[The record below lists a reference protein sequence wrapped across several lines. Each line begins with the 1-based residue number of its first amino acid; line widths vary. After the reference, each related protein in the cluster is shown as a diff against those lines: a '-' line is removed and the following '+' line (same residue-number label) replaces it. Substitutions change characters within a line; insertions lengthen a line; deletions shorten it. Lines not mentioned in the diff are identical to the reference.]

1 MRGSVPPVV
10 DPAESD
16 VSENTDIASTG
27 RTPRDDRYYLGASH
41 TPQVAPEVLR
51 GLTPRLPIG
60 STAPR
65 PGVAQNTAKTLR
77 NGLPL
82 LMTGSLAAG
91 VGVTSSIPVY
101 AEESSGGSSTTTHRA
116 KTSFS
121 DLISQ
126 AFVPLSHRVVSTVA
140 PHIPDSYTV
149 GRGETLSTV
158 AEKFGIP
165 TALLLSLNGLN
176 WNSILHEGQ
185 IVKLTTAPG
194 KEKGMAP
201 TRAGEQHHQVRP
213 GETLAAV
220 AERYGISISA
230 LAQANTLQP
239 SDQIFPGE
247 SLVIPGTRTDT
258 APRLV
263 DATAPTPR
271 IVFASATD
279 QPLEADDEAEE
290 SDGTAEEIPATQEG
304 DPVGWQI
311 ADAPELR
318 PDKPKPAPTPPPA
331 PVATPKPQPKVSEE
345 ERDSSEEEA
354 SSSETV
360 AKPVSGAIT
369 PLNDTRRANASVIVQ
384 VGRDLGI
391 PDYGIV
397 IALAT
402 AMQESSLRNI
412 NWGDRD
418 SVGLYQQRPSSGWGT
433 VDQIMDPVFATKAFF
448 GGPSNP
454 NPGRTR
460 GLLDYSGWESM
471 ALTVAAQKVQRS
483 AYPEAYAK
491 WEASARAWLE
501 ELS

>member
-1 MRGSVPPVV
+1 M
-10 DPAESD
+10 
-16 VSENTDIASTG
+16 SENTDIASTG
-27 RTPRDDRYYLGASH
+27 RTPRDDRFYLGASH

-51 GLTPRLPIG
+51 GLTPRLPFD
-60 STAPR
+60 STTPR
-65 PGVAQNTAKTLR
+65 PGVAHNTAKTLR

-101 AEESSGGSSTTTHRA
+101 AEESSGGASTATQRA

-126 AFVPLSHRVVSTVA
+126 AFVPLSHRVVTTVA

-201 TRAGEQHHQVRP
+201 ARAGEERHQVRT

-230 LAQANTLQP
+230 LAEANKLQP

-263 DATAPTPR
+263 DATAQAPR

-279 QPLEADDEAEE
+279 QPLEADTDESEE
-290 SDGTAEEIPATQEG
+290 SDSAAEEIPATQEG

-311 ADAPELR
+311 AEAPKLR
-318 PDKPKPAPTPPPA
+318 VAKPAPAPTPAPA

-345 ERDSSEEEA
+345 DEQDSSQEKA
-354 SSSETV
+354 STSETA

-433 VDQIMDPVFATKAFF
+433 VDQIMDPVYAAKAFF

-454 NPGRTR
+454 NPGKTR

-491 WEASARAWLE
+491 WEASAWAWLE

>member
-1 MRGSVPPVV
+1 MPPVV
-10 DPAESD
+10 DPAEND

-27 RTPRDDRYYLGASH
+27 RTPRDDRFYLGASH

-51 GLTPRLPIG
+51 GLTPRLPFD
-60 STAPR
+60 STTPR
-65 PGVAQNTAKTLR
+65 PGVAHNTAKTLR

-101 AEESSGGSSTTTHRA
+101 AEESSGGASTATQRA

-126 AFVPLSHRVVSTVA
+126 AFVPLSHRVVTTVA

-201 TRAGEQHHQVRP
+201 ARAGEQRHQVRT

-230 LAQANTLQP
+230 LAEANKLQP

-263 DATAPTPR
+263 DATAQAPR

-279 QPLEADDEAEE
+279 QPLEADTDESEE
-290 SDGTAEEIPATQEG
+290 SDSAAEEIPATQEG

-311 ADAPELR
+311 AEAPKLR
-318 PDKPKPAPTPPPA
+318 VAKPAPAPTPAPA

-345 ERDSSEEEA
+345 DEQDSSQEKA
-354 SSSETV
+354 STSETA

-433 VDQIMDPVFATKAFF
+433 VDQLMDPVYAAKAFF

-454 NPGRTR
+454 NPGKTR

-491 WEASARAWLE
+491 WEASAWAWLE

>member
-1 MRGSVPPVV
+1 VPPVV
-10 DPAESD
+10 DPAEND

-27 RTPRDDRYYLGASH
+27 RTPRDDRFYLGASH

-51 GLTPRLPIG
+51 GLTPRLPFD
-60 STAPR
+60 STTPR
-65 PGVAQNTAKTLR
+65 PGVAHNTAKTLR

-101 AEESSGGSSTTTHRA
+101 AEESSGGASTATQRA

-126 AFVPLSHRVVSTVA
+126 AFVPLSHRVVTTVA

-201 TRAGEQHHQVRP
+201 ARAGEQRHQVRT

-230 LAQANTLQP
+230 LAEANKLQP

-263 DATAPTPR
+263 DATAQAPR

-279 QPLEADDEAEE
+279 QPLEADTDESEE
-290 SDGTAEEIPATQEG
+290 SDSAAEEIPATQEG

-311 ADAPELR
+311 AEAPKLR
-318 PDKPKPAPTPPPA
+318 VAKPAPAPTPAPA

-345 ERDSSEEEA
+345 DEQDSSQEKA
-354 SSSETV
+354 STSETA

-433 VDQIMDPVFATKAFF
+433 VDQIMDPVYAAKAFF

-454 NPGRTR
+454 NPGKTR

-491 WEASARAWLE
+491 WEASAWAWLE

>member
-1 MRGSVPPVV
+1 M
-10 DPAESD
+10 
-16 VSENTDIASTG
+16 SEHTNTTSTG
-27 RTPRDDRYYLGASH
+27 RTPRDDRYYWGESH
-41 TPQVAPEVLR
+41 TPEIAPEVIR
-51 GLTPRLPIG
+51 GLTPRLPFDP
-60 STAPR
+60 TPPAA
-65 PGVAQNTAKTLR
+65 GVGQATAKTLR
-77 NGLPL
+77 NSLPL

-101 AEESSGGSSTTTHRA
+101 AEDSASGNRDAHTQRA

-140 PHIPDSYTV
+140 PHIPDTYQV
-149 GRGETLSTV
+149 RRGETLSTV

-165 TALLLSLNGLN
+165 TTLLLTLNGLN

-201 TRAGEQHHQVRP
+201 ARAGEQLHVVRA
-213 GETLAAV
+213 GETLLAV
-220 AERYGISISA
+220 AERYGISVSA
-230 LAQANTLQP
+230 LAGANKLQP

-263 DATAPTPR
+263 DASPSAPR
-271 IVFASATD
+271 IVFASAAED
-279 QPLEADDEAEE
+279 VIESVEDDASSEEAD
-290 SDGTAEEIPATQEG
+290 SDDIPQEQSG

-311 ADAPELR
+311 AEAPELR
-318 PDKPKPAPTPPPA
+318 PAKPAPAPTPPPA
-331 PVATPKPQPKVSEE
+331 PVATPKPQPKVTEE
-345 ERDSSEEEA
+345 KQESSDEK
-354 SSSETV
+354 SSSDEST
-360 AKPVSGAIT
+360 AKPVSGAVT
-369 PLNDTRRANASVIVQ
+369 PLNDTRRANASIIVQ

-412 NWGDRD
+412 DWGDRD
-418 SVGLYQQRPSSGWGT
+418 SVGLYQQRPSSGWGSAE
-433 VDQIMDPVFATKAFF
+433 QIMDPVYATKAFF

-460 GLLDYSGWESM
+460 GLLDYSGWQSM
-471 ALTVAAQKVQRS
+471 SLTVAAQKVQRS

-491 WEASARAWLE
+491 WEASAWAWLD

>member
-1 MRGSVPPVV
+1 M
-10 DPAESD
+10 
-16 VSENTDIASTG
+16 SENTDIASTG
-27 RTPRDDRYYLGASH
+27 RTPRDDRFYLGASH

-51 GLTPRLPIG
+51 GLTPRLPFD
-60 STAPR
+60 STTPR
-65 PGVAQNTAKTLR
+65 PGVAHNTAKTLR

-101 AEESSGGSSTTTHRA
+101 AEESSGGASTATQRA

-126 AFVPLSHRVVSTVA
+126 AFVPLSHRVVTTVA

-201 TRAGEQHHQVRP
+201 ARAGEQRHQVRT

-230 LAQANTLQP
+230 LAEANKLQP

-263 DATAPTPR
+263 DATAQAPR

-279 QPLEADDEAEE
+279 QPLEADTDESEE
-290 SDGTAEEIPATQEG
+290 SDSAAEEIPATQEG

-311 ADAPELR
+311 AEAPKLR
-318 PDKPKPAPTPPPA
+318 VAKPAPAPTPAPA

-345 ERDSSEEEA
+345 DEQDSSQEKA
-354 SSSETV
+354 STSETA

-433 VDQIMDPVFATKAFF
+433 VDQIMDPVYAAKAFF

-454 NPGRTR
+454 NPGKTR

-491 WEASARAWLE
+491 WEASAWAWLE

>member
-1 MRGSVPPVV
+1 
-10 DPAESD
+10 
-16 VSENTDIASTG
+16 
-27 RTPRDDRYYLGASH
+27 
-41 TPQVAPEVLR
+41 
-51 GLTPRLPIG
+51 
-60 STAPR
+60 
-65 PGVAQNTAKTLR
+65 
-77 NGLPL
+77 
-82 LMTGSLAAG
+82 
-91 VGVTSSIPVY
+91 
-101 AEESSGGSSTTTHRA
+101 
-116 KTSFS
+116 
-121 DLISQ
+121 
-126 AFVPLSHRVVSTVA
+126 
-140 PHIPDSYTV
+140 
-149 GRGETLSTV
+149 V

-201 TRAGEQHHQVRP
+201 ARAGEQRHQVRT

-230 LAQANTLQP
+230 LAEANKLQP

-263 DATAPTPR
+263 DATAQAPR

-279 QPLEADDEAEE
+279 QPLEADTDESEE
-290 SDGTAEEIPATQEG
+290 SDSAAEEIPATQEG

-311 ADAPELR
+311 AEAPKLR
-318 PDKPKPAPTPPPA
+318 VAKPAPAPTPAPA

-345 ERDSSEEEA
+345 DEQDSSQEKA
-354 SSSETV
+354 STSETA

-433 VDQIMDPVFATKAFF
+433 VDQIMDPVYAAKAFF

-454 NPGRTR
+454 NPGKTR

-491 WEASARAWLE
+491 WEASAWAWLE

>member
-1 MRGSVPPVV
+1 MPPVV
-10 DPAESD
+10 DPAEND

-27 RTPRDDRYYLGASH
+27 RTPRDDRFYLGASH

-51 GLTPRLPIG
+51 GLTPRLPFD
-60 STAPR
+60 STTPR
-65 PGVAQNTAKTLR
+65 PGVAHNTAKTLR

-101 AEESSGGSSTTTHRA
+101 AEESSGGASTATQRA

-126 AFVPLSHRVVSTVA
+126 AFVPLSHRVVTTVA

-201 TRAGEQHHQVRP
+201 ARAGEQRHQVRT

-230 LAQANTLQP
+230 LAEANKLQP

-263 DATAPTPR
+263 DATAQAPR

-279 QPLEADDEAEE
+279 QPLEADTDESEE
-290 SDGTAEEIPATQEG
+290 SDSAAEEIPATQEG

-311 ADAPELR
+311 AEAPKLR
-318 PDKPKPAPTPPPA
+318 VAKPAPAPTPAPA

-345 ERDSSEEEA
+345 DEQDSSQEKA
-354 SSSETV
+354 STSETA

-433 VDQIMDPVFATKAFF
+433 VDQIMDPVYAAKAFF

-454 NPGRTR
+454 NPGKTR

-491 WEASARAWLE
+491 WEASAWAWLE

>member
-1 MRGSVPPVV
+1 MPPRAN
-10 DPAESD
+10 PAERD
-16 VSENTDIASTG
+16 VSDTSDLTTTG
-27 RTPRDDRYYLGASH
+27 RTPRDDRPYFGASTH
-41 TPQVAPEVLR
+41 AEIAPDVFR
-51 GLTPRLPIG
+51 GLTPRISVNPTPPG
-60 STAPR
+60 S
-65 PGVAQNTAKTLR
+65 GVGHATAKTLR
-77 NGLPL
+77 NGLPI

-101 AEESSGGSSTTTHRA
+101 AEESQAGNGSSTQRA

-126 AFVPLSHRVVSTVA
+126 AFVPLSHRVVTTVA
-140 PHIPDSYTV
+140 PHIPDTYTV
-149 GRGETLSTV
+149 KRGDTLSTV
-158 AEKFGIP
+158 AERFGIP
-165 TALLLSLNGLN
+165 TALLLTLNGLN

-194 KEKGMAP
+194 KEKGLAP
-201 TRAGEQHHQVRP
+201 ARAGEQKHRVV
-213 GETLAAV
+213 GGDTLAAV
-220 AERYGISISA
+220 AERYGISVSA
-230 LAQANTLQP
+230 LAQANGLQP

-247 SLVIPGTRTDT
+247 SLLIPGTRTDT
-258 APRLV
+258 APRLA
-263 DATAPTPR
+263 DPTSTNTPR
-271 IVFASATD
+271 IVFASAPEEVDSLD
-279 QPLEADDEAEE
+279 QAQGEEEEAEE
-290 SDGTAEEIPATQEG
+290 SADVPAHQDG

-311 ADAPELR
+311 AAAPELR
-318 PDKPKPAPTPPPA
+318 PAKPAPAPAPA
-331 PVATPKPQPKVSEE
+331 PVQAAPKPQPKVTEE
-345 ERDSSEEEA
+345 KQPTATE
-354 SSSETV
+354 SSSTQTA

-369 PLNDTRRANASVIVQ
+369 PLNDTRRANASIIVQ

-412 NWGDRD
+412 DWGDRD

-433 VDQIMDPVFATKAFF
+433 VEQIMDPVFATKAFF

-454 NPGRTR
+454 NPGKTR

-491 WEASARAWLE
+491 WEASAWAWLE

>member
-1 MRGSVPPVV
+1 M
-10 DPAESD
+10 
-16 VSENTDIASTG
+16 SENTDIASTG
-27 RTPRDDRYYLGASH
+27 RTPRDDRFYLGASH

-51 GLTPRLPIG
+51 GLTPRLPFD
-60 STAPR
+60 STTPR
-65 PGVAQNTAKTLR
+65 PGVAHNTAKTLR

-101 AEESSGGSSTTTHRA
+101 AEESSGGASTATQRA

-126 AFVPLSHRVVSTVA
+126 AFVPLSHRVVTTVA

-201 TRAGEQHHQVRP
+201 ARAGEERHQVRT

-230 LAQANTLQP
+230 LAEANKLQP

-263 DATAPTPR
+263 DATAQAPR

-279 QPLEADDEAEE
+279 QPLEADTDESEE
-290 SDGTAEEIPATQEG
+290 SDSAAEEIPATQEG

-311 ADAPELR
+311 AEAPQLR
-318 PDKPKPAPTPPPA
+318 VAKPAPAPTPAPA

-345 ERDSSEEEA
+345 DEQDSSEEKA
-354 SSSETV
+354 STSETA

-369 PLNDTRRANASVIVQ
+369 PLNDSRRANASVIVQ

-433 VDQIMDPVFATKAFF
+433 VDQIMDPVYATKAFF

-454 NPGRTR
+454 NPGKTR
-460 GLLDYSGWESM
+460 GLLDYSGWDSM

-491 WEASARAWLE
+491 WEASAWAWLE

>member
-1 MRGSVPPVV
+1 VPPVV
-10 DPAESD
+10 DPAEND

-27 RTPRDDRYYLGASH
+27 RTPRDDRFYLGASH

-51 GLTPRLPIG
+51 GLTPRLPFD
-60 STAPR
+60 STTPR
-65 PGVAQNTAKTLR
+65 PGVAHNAAKTLR

-101 AEESSGGSSTTTHRA
+101 AEESSGGASTATQRA

-126 AFVPLSHRVVSTVA
+126 AFVPLSHRVVTTVA

-201 TRAGEQHHQVRP
+201 ARAGEQRHQVRT

-230 LAQANTLQP
+230 LAEANKLQP

-263 DATAPTPR
+263 DATAQAPR

-279 QPLEADDEAEE
+279 QPLEADTDESEE
-290 SDGTAEEIPATQEG
+290 SDSAAEEIPATQEG

-311 ADAPELR
+311 AEAPKLR
-318 PDKPKPAPTPPPA
+318 VAKPAPAPTPAPA

-345 ERDSSEEEA
+345 DEQDSSQEKA
-354 SSSETV
+354 STSETA

-433 VDQIMDPVFATKAFF
+433 VDQIMDPVYAAKAFF

-454 NPGRTR
+454 NPGKTR

-491 WEASARAWLE
+491 WEASAWAWLE

>member
-1 MRGSVPPVV
+1 M
-10 DPAESD
+10 
-16 VSENTDIASTG
+16 SENTDIASTG
-27 RTPRDDRYYLGASH
+27 RTPRDDRFYLGASH

-51 GLTPRLPIG
+51 GLTPRLPFD
-60 STAPR
+60 STTPR
-65 PGVAQNTAKTLR
+65 PGVAHNTAKTLR

-101 AEESSGGSSTTTHRA
+101 AEESSGGASTATQRA

-126 AFVPLSHRVVSTVA
+126 AFVPLSHRVVTTVA

-201 TRAGEQHHQVRP
+201 ARAGEQRHQVRT

-230 LAQANTLQP
+230 LAEANKLQP

-263 DATAPTPR
+263 DATAQAPR

-279 QPLEADDEAEE
+279 QPLEADTDESEE
-290 SDGTAEEIPATQEG
+290 SDSAAEEIPATQEG

-311 ADAPELR
+311 AEAPKLR
-318 PDKPKPAPTPPPA
+318 VAKPAPAPTPAPA

-345 ERDSSEEEA
+345 DEQDSSQEKA
-354 SSSETV
+354 STSETA

-433 VDQIMDPVFATKAFF
+433 VDQIMDPVYATKAFF

-454 NPGRTR
+454 NPGKTR

-491 WEASARAWLE
+491 WEASAWAWLE

>member
-1 MRGSVPPVV
+1 V
-10 DPAESD
+10 SD
-16 VSENTDIASTG
+16 NSDLTTTG
-27 RTPRDDRYYLGASH
+27 RTPRDDRHYFGASS
-41 TPQVAPEVLR
+41 TAEIAPDVLR
-51 GLTPRLPIG
+51 GLTPRISVNP
-60 STAPR
+60 TPPAA
-65 PGVAQNTAKTLR
+65 GVGQATAKTLR
-77 NGLPL
+77 NSLPI

-101 AEESSGGSSTTTHRA
+101 AEEAHGSSGNGSQRA
-116 KTSFS
+116 KASFS

-126 AFVPLSHRVVSTVA
+126 AFVPLSHRVVTTVA
-140 PHIPDSYTV
+140 PHIPDTYTV
-149 GRGETLSTV
+149 KRGDTLSTV
-158 AEKFGIP
+158 AERFGIP
-165 TALLLSLNGLN
+165 TALLLTLNGLN

-194 KEKGMAP
+194 KEKGLAP
-201 TRAGEQHHQVRP
+201 ARAGEQQHRVVA
-213 GETLAAV
+213 GDTLSAV
-220 AERYGISISA
+220 AERYGISVSA
-230 LAQANTLQP
+230 LAQANGLQP
-239 SDQIFPGE
+239 SDQVFPGE

-258 APRLV
+258 APRLTDPAV
-263 DATAPTPR
+263 SNVPR
-271 IVFASATD
+271 IVFASATED
-279 QPLEADDEAEE
+279 VEVDEAQETEQSPEE
-290 SDGTAEEIPATQEG
+290 SDEVPAHQDG

-311 ADAPELR
+311 ASAPELR
-318 PDKPKPAPTPPPA
+318 PEKPAPAPAPA
-331 PVATPKPQPKVSEE
+331 PVQAAPKPQPKVTEETQSNTSE
-345 ERDSSEEEA
+345 
-354 SSSETV
+354 SSSTQTA

-369 PLNDTRRANASVIVQ
+369 PLNDTRRANASIIVQ

-412 NWGDRD
+412 DWGDRD
-418 SVGLYQQRPSSGWGT
+418 SVGLYQQRPSSGWGS
-433 VDQIMDPVFATKAFF
+433 VEQIMDPVFATKAFF

-491 WEASARAWLE
+491 WEASAWAWLE

>member
-1 MRGSVPPVV
+1 VPPVV
-10 DPAESD
+10 DPAEND

-27 RTPRDDRYYLGASH
+27 RTPRDDRFYLGASH

-51 GLTPRLPIG
+51 GLTPRLPFD
-60 STAPR
+60 STTPR
-65 PGVAQNTAKTLR
+65 PGVAHNTAKTLR

-101 AEESSGGSSTTTHRA
+101 AEESSGGASTATQRA

-126 AFVPLSHRVVSTVA
+126 AFVPLSHRVVTTVA

-201 TRAGEQHHQVRP
+201 ARAGEERHQVRT

-230 LAQANTLQP
+230 LAEANKLQP

-263 DATAPTPR
+263 DATAQAPR

-279 QPLEADDEAEE
+279 QPLEADTDESEE
-290 SDGTAEEIPATQEG
+290 SDSAAEEIPATQEG

-311 ADAPELR
+311 AEAPKLR
-318 PDKPKPAPTPPPA
+318 VAKPAPAPTPAPA

-345 ERDSSEEEA
+345 DEQDSSQEKA
-354 SSSETV
+354 STSETA

-433 VDQIMDPVFATKAFF
+433 VDQIMDPVYAAKAFF

-454 NPGRTR
+454 NPGKTR

-491 WEASARAWLE
+491 WEASAWAWLE

>member
-1 MRGSVPPVV
+1 VPPVV
-10 DPAESD
+10 DPAEND

-27 RTPRDDRYYLGASH
+27 RTPRDDRFYLGASH

-51 GLTPRLPIG
+51 GLTPRLPFD
-60 STAPR
+60 STTPR
-65 PGVAQNTAKTLR
+65 PGVAHNTAKTLR

-101 AEESSGGSSTTTHRA
+101 AEESSGGASTATQRA

-126 AFVPLSHRVVSTVA
+126 AFVPLSHRVVTTVA

-201 TRAGEQHHQVRP
+201 ARAGEQRHQVRT

-230 LAQANTLQP
+230 LAEANKLQP

-263 DATAPTPR
+263 DATAQAPR

-279 QPLEADDEAEE
+279 QPLEADTDESEE
-290 SDGTAEEIPATQEG
+290 SDSAAEEIPATQEG

-311 ADAPELR
+311 AEAPQLR
-318 PDKPKPAPTPPPA
+318 VAKPAPAPTPAPA

-345 ERDSSEEEA
+345 DEQDSSQEKA
-354 SSSETV
+354 STSETA

-433 VDQIMDPVFATKAFF
+433 VDQIMDPVYAAKAFF

-454 NPGRTR
+454 NPGKTR

-491 WEASARAWLE
+491 WEASAWAWLE

>member
-1 MRGSVPPVV
+1 
-10 DPAESD
+10 

-27 RTPRDDRYYLGASH
+27 RTPRDDRFYLGASH

-51 GLTPRLPIG
+51 GLTPRLPFD
-60 STAPR
+60 STTPR
-65 PGVAQNTAKTLR
+65 PGVAHNTAKTLR

-101 AEESSGGSSTTTHRA
+101 AEESSGGASTATQRA

-126 AFVPLSHRVVSTVA
+126 AFVPLSHRVVTTVA

-201 TRAGEQHHQVRP
+201 ARAGEQRHQVRT

-230 LAQANTLQP
+230 LAEANKLQP

-263 DATAPTPR
+263 DATAQAPR

-279 QPLEADDEAEE
+279 QPLEADTDESEE
-290 SDGTAEEIPATQEG
+290 SDSAAEEIPATQEG

-311 ADAPELR
+311 AEAPKLR
-318 PDKPKPAPTPPPA
+318 VAKPAPAPTPAPA

-345 ERDSSEEEA
+345 DEQDSSQEKA
-354 SSSETV
+354 STSETA

-433 VDQIMDPVFATKAFF
+433 VDQIMDPVYAAKAFF

-454 NPGRTR
+454 NPGKTR

-491 WEASARAWLE
+491 WEASAWAWLE

>member
-1 MRGSVPPVV
+1 V
-10 DPAESD
+10 SD
-16 VSENTDIASTG
+16 NSDLTTTG
-27 RTPRDDRYYLGASH
+27 RTPRDDRHYFGASS
-41 TPQVAPEVLR
+41 TAEIAPDVLR
-51 GLTPRLPIG
+51 GLTPRISVNP
-60 STAPR
+60 TPPAA
-65 PGVAQNTAKTLR
+65 GVGQATAKTLR
-77 NGLPL
+77 NSLPI

-101 AEESSGGSSTTTHRA
+101 AEEAHGSSGNGSQRA
-116 KTSFS
+116 KASFS

-126 AFVPLSHRVVSTVA
+126 AFVPLSHRVVTTVA
-140 PHIPDSYTV
+140 PHIPDTYTV
-149 GRGETLSTV
+149 KRGDTLSTV
-158 AEKFGIP
+158 AERFGIP
-165 TALLLSLNGLN
+165 TALLLTLNGLN

-194 KEKGMAP
+194 KEKGLAP
-201 TRAGEQHHQVRP
+201 ARAGEQQHRVVA
-213 GETLAAV
+213 GDTLSAV
-220 AERYGISISA
+220 AERYGISVSA
-230 LAQANTLQP
+230 LAQANGLQP
-239 SDQIFPGE
+239 SDQVFPGE

-258 APRLV
+258 APRLTDPAV
-263 DATAPTPR
+263 SNVPR
-271 IVFASATD
+271 IVFASATED
-279 QPLEADDEAEE
+279 VEVDEAQETEQSPEE
-290 SDGTAEEIPATQEG
+290 SDEVPAHQDG

-311 ADAPELR
+311 ASAPELR
-318 PDKPKPAPTPPPA
+318 PEKPAPAPAPA
-331 PVATPKPQPKVSEE
+331 PVQAAPKPQPKVTEEKQSNTSE
-345 ERDSSEEEA
+345 
-354 SSSETV
+354 SSSTQTA
-360 AKPVSGAIT
+360 AKPVSGAVT
-369 PLNDTRRANASVIVQ
+369 PLNDTRRANASIIVQ

-412 NWGDRD
+412 DWGDRD
-418 SVGLYQQRPSSGWGT
+418 SVGLYQQRPSSGWGS
-433 VDQIMDPVFATKAFF
+433 VEQIMDPVFATKAFF

-491 WEASARAWLE
+491 WEASAWAWLE

>member
-1 MRGSVPPVV
+1 VPPVV
-10 DPAESD
+10 DPAEND

-27 RTPRDDRYYLGASH
+27 RTPRDDRFYLGASH

-51 GLTPRLPIG
+51 GLTPRLPFD
-60 STAPR
+60 STTPR
-65 PGVAQNTAKTLR
+65 PGVAHNTAKTLR

-101 AEESSGGSSTTTHRA
+101 AEESSGGASTATQRA

-126 AFVPLSHRVVSTVA
+126 AFVPLSHRVVTTVA

-201 TRAGEQHHQVRP
+201 ARAGEQRHQVRT

-230 LAQANTLQP
+230 LAEANKLQP

-263 DATAPTPR
+263 DATAQAPR

-279 QPLEADDEAEE
+279 QPLEADTDESEE
-290 SDGTAEEIPATQEG
+290 SDSAAEEIPATQEG

-311 ADAPELR
+311 AEAPKLR
-318 PDKPKPAPTPPPA
+318 VAKPAPAPTPAPA

-345 ERDSSEEEA
+345 DEQDSSQEKA
-354 SSSETV
+354 STSETA

-433 VDQIMDPVFATKAFF
+433 VDQIMDPVYATKAFF

-454 NPGRTR
+454 NPGKTR

-491 WEASARAWLE
+491 WEASAWAWLE